1 MAIEKSSQPEAF
13 ADFEQRGWDTV
24 SDGYA
29 RHFAP
34 LTRQAV
40 EATLDAAGVVGGM
53 ALLDAC
59 CGPGVIA
66 SAALARGADVTGVDF
81 SAEVV
86 ALARRE
92 VDGAGFHE
100 GDVQALPFDDNRFD
114 AVVCGYGI
122 IHVPDPA
129 RALAELRR
137 VLKPGGRVAVS
148 VWEPPRA
155 GNGFGLLFGAIK
167 RHGDLDVPLPHGPD
181 FFQFSDADRLSSAL
195 AEAGLRDV
203 RVERVEQYWDFD
215 HARGLVDG
223 IMEGAVRARG
233 LILAQTDEV
242 RELIFADIVAGMTQ
256 FESAAGGYRLPMPGL
271 VGAGVK

>member
-1 MAIEKSSQPEAF
+1 MAIEKSNQPEAF

-24 SDGYA
+24 GDGYA

-40 EATLDAAGVVGGM
+40 QATLDAAGVVGGM
-53 ALLDAC
+53 TLLDAC

-100 GDVQALPFDDNRFD
+100 GDVQALPFDDDRFD

-148 VWEPPRA
+148 VWEPPRH

>member
-1 MAIEKSSQPEAF
+1 MAIEKSNDPLAF
-13 ADFEQRGWDTV
+13 ADFEHRGWDAV

-40 EATLDAAGVVGGM
+40 EPTLDAAAVAGGT

-66 SAALARGADVTGVDF
+66 SAALARGAKVTGIDF
-81 SAEVV
+81 SAGVV
-86 ALARRE
+86 ELARRE
-92 VDGAGFHE
+92 VADAEFHQ
-100 GDVQALPFDDNRFD
+100 GDVQALPFADERFD

-129 RALAELRR
+129 RALAELYR
-137 VLKPGGRVAVS
+137 VLKPAGRLAVS
-148 VWEPPRA
+148 VWEPPLA

-167 RHGDLDVPLPHGPD
+167 RHADLDVPLPHGPD
-181 FFQFSDADRLSSAL
+181 FFQFSDADKLLAAL
-195 AEAGLRDV
+195 AETGLRET
-203 RVERVEQYWDFD
+203 RVERVAQYWEFGD
-215 HARGLVDG
+215 ARGLVDG

-233 LILAQTDEV
+233 LILAQTDAV
-242 RELIFADIVAGMTQ
+242 QQKIFAEIVAGMKQ
-256 FESAAGGYRLPMPGL
+256 FATDDGGYRLPMPAL
-271 VGAGVK
+271 VGAGTR

>member
-1 MAIEKSSQPEAF
+1 MAIEKSNQPQAF
-13 ADFEQRGWDTV
+13 ADFEHRGWEAV

-40 EATLDAAGVVGGM
+40 EPTLDAAGVTGGTE
-53 ALLDAC
+53 LLDAC

-66 SAALARGADVTGVDF
+66 SAALARGANVIGLDF

-92 VDGAGFHE
+92 VAGVEFHQ
-100 GDVQALPFDDNRFD
+100 GDVQALPFGDDRFD

-129 RALAELRR
+129 RALDELAR
-137 VLKPGGRVAVS
+137 VLKPGGRLAVS
-148 VWEPPRA
+148 VWEPPLP
-155 GNGFGLLFGAIK
+155 GNGFGLLFGAIR

-181 FFQFSDADRLSSAL
+181 FFQFSDVARLETAL
-195 AEAGLRDV
+195 AEAGLREPH
-203 RVERVEQYWDFD
+203 VERVEQYWQFEST
-215 HARGLVDG
+215 RGLIDG

-233 LILAQTDEV
+233 LILAQADEV
-242 RELIFADIVAGMTQ
+242 RERIFADIVDGMAQ
-256 FESAAGGYRLPMPGL
+256 FASGDGYRLPMPAL
-271 VGAGVK
+271 VGCARK

>member
-1 MAIEKSSQPEAF
+1 MAIEKSNDPQAF
-13 ADFEQRGWDTV
+13 AEFEHRGWDAV

-40 EATLDAAGVVGGM
+40 EPTLEAAGVAAGM
-53 ALLDAC
+53 TLLDAC

-66 SAALARGADVTGVDF
+66 SAALARGARVSGIDF

-92 VDGAGFHE
+92 VADAEFQQ
-100 GDVQALPFDDNRFD
+100 GDVQSLPFADDRFD

-129 RALAELRR
+129 RALAELYR

-148 VWEPPRA
+148 VWEPPLA

-181 FFQFSDADRLSSAL
+181 FFQFSDAGRLSAAL
-195 AEAGLRDV
+195 TEAGLRDAH
-203 RVERVEQYWDFD
+203 VERVEQYWEFD
-215 HARGLVDG
+215 HAHGLVDG

-233 LILAQTDEV
+233 LILAQSDAV
-242 RELIFADIVAGMTQ
+242 RERIFADIVAGMKP
-256 FESAAGGYRLPMPGL
+256 FEIGDGGYRLPMPGL